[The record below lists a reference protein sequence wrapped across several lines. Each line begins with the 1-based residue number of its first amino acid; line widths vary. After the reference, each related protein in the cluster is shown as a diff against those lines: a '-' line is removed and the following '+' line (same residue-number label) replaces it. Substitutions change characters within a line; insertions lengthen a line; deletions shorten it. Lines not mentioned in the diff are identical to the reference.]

1 MGGSSIGHASGHG
14 RRRSPSAFALGTRL
28 SSRTKMANSG
38 KARRRTPVRQAALGE
53 VPTPQYVACEPM
65 RYGRRPMDQAAALEK
80 LQEQLGYRFR
90 DDRLLLDALTHRS
103 FSNERPDLAT
113 RDNETMEY
121 LGDAILDFAAS
132 ALLYGHYPKAREGEL
147 TRRRADLVCEA
158 SLCAIATELE
168 LGDALRLGKGEEK
181 SGGRNKPRLL
191 ASGLEAVIAAIYL
204 DSNEREAIT
213 VGRALLAPYL
223 QASAPGELDFKSRLQ
238 ESLQSGGGPPPV
250 YELAGSDGPD
260 HDRTFHVHAVYEGRV
275 LGRGSGGS
283 KLRAE
288 QLAARDALSR
298 LDEEE

>member
-1 MGGSSIGHASGHG
+1 
-14 RRRSPSAFALGTRL
+14 
-28 SSRTKMANSG
+28 
-38 KARRRTPVRQAALGE
+38 
-53 VPTPQYVACEPM
+53 M
-65 RYGRRPMDQAAALEK
+65 RYLRAAMDQASVLK
-80 LQEQLGYRFR
+80 RLQEQLEYQFR
-90 DDRLLLDALTHRS
+90 DERLLLDALTHRS
-103 FSNERPDLAT
+103 FLNEKPHLAT

-132 ALLYGHYPKAREGEL
+132 ALLFGRYPRAREGEL

-158 SLCAIATELE
+158 SLCAIALE
-168 LGDALRLGKGEEK
+168 LSLGDGLRLGKGEEK
-181 SGGRNKPRLL
+181 SGGREKPRLL

-223 QASAPGELDFKSRLQ
+223 DASAPGELDFKSRLQ

-260 HDRTFHVHAVYEGRV
+260 HDRTFHIEAIYEGRV
-275 LGRGSGGS
+275 LGRGSGRS

-288 QLAARDALSR
+288 QRAARNALAH
-298 LDEEE
+298 LEEE